1 MQFKKFQ
8 KEAWD
13 RKDISDNYSI
23 SAIIIFLHLIINLSL
38 TVPLFIHAAYKNT
51 VKKSLCS

>member
-23 SAIIIFLHLIINLSL
+23 SVIIIFVHLIINLSL